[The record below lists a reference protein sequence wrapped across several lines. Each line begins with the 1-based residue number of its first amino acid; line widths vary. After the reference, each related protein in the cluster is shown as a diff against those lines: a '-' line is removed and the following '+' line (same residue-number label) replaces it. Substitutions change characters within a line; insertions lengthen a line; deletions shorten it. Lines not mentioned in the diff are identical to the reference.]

1 MLPPNNLPTML
12 GISNHIDN
20 AIADALSGKLSLDE
34 TLARLSNWFLV
45 KAWFSEPI
53 KVLRKT
59 SDVHVFKSFFISE
72 KNRLCYGYRRHPR
85 TGRPFYD
92 AHLITKLEFID
103 EEHEFNSY
111 EEFKKKFDT
120 RFIKEDQILHLWNGT
135 SSQHGKKFNKKDFRK
150 ISKRGKE
157 VMDRFLKHFTNI
169 NEHNEHYHKSDL
181 YKNEEVFILKA
192 RHESWTNSGRD
203 ISISHQTN
211 APHIFYSSEYR
222 GCLNG
227 RYGLVANKNE
237 FLHLEDD

>member
-12 GISNHIDN
+12 GISNYIDN

-34 TLARLSNWFLV
+34 TLAALCGWFKV
-45 KAWFSEPI
+45 KAWFSEPV

-59 SDVHVFKSFFISE
+59 SDVHVFKSFFISDN
-72 KNRLCYGYRRHPR
+72 KRLCYGFRKSPR
-85 TGRPFYD
+85 TGRPFYQT
-92 AHLITKLEFID
+92 HLITKLEFID
-103 EEHEFNSY
+103 ENYEFKSY

-120 RFIKEDQILHLWNGT
+120 RFINESQILNLWSGT
-135 SSQHGKKFNKKDFRK
+135 SSQHGKKYNKKDFHK
-150 ISKRGKE
+150 ISKRGK
-157 VMDRFLKHFTNI
+157 VMERFLTNFTNI
-169 NEHNEHYHKSDL
+169 NEHNEHYYKSDL
-181 YKNEEVFILKA
+181 YKDEDVFILKA
-192 RHESWTNSGRD
+192 RHDSWANSGRD

-211 APHIFYSSEYR
+211 APHIFYSSEYH

>member
-1 MLPPNNLPTML
+1 ML
-12 GISNHIDN
+12 GISDGTDN

-34 TLARLSNWFLV
+34 TLDAHCGWFRV

-53 KVLRKT
+53 QIRNKT
-59 SDVHVFKSFFISE
+59 SDAHIFNSFFIS
-72 KNRLCYGYRRHPR
+72 KNKRLCYGSRRYPR
-85 TGRPFYD
+85 TGIPFYET
-92 AHLITKLEFID
+92 HLITKLEFIHD
-103 EEHEFNSY
+103 DYEFKSY

-120 RFIKEDQILHLWNGT
+120 RFINESQILNLWSGT
-135 SSQHGKKFNKKDFRK
+135 SSQHGKKYNKKDFRK

-169 NEHNEHYHKSDL
+169 NECNEHYHKSDL

-192 RHESWTNSGRD
+192 KHDSWTNSGRD
-203 ISISHQTN
+203 ITISHQTN
-211 APHIFYSSEYR
+211 APHIFYSSEYH

-227 RYGLVANKNE
+227 RYGLVANKHE